1 MCPHFA
7 GEQTKSLSLAQGLAA
22 IKLEDLSSTQ
32 GRLPSKAAFIAMVY
46 FFFFTLV
53 VTVYYSKRIM
63 LKISKGKKYIRQS
76 PAETRCVVLVVLTQ
90 GSPTDRA

>member
-1 MCPHFA
+1 MLGPQDRPQVHD
-7 GEQTKSLSLAQGLAA
+7 L
-22 IKLEDLSSTQ
+22 LE
-32 GRLPSKAAFIAMVY
+32 RLRHLRKAV
-46 FFFFTLV
+46 TLV

-63 LKISKGKKYIRQS
+63 LKISKGKKCIRQS

>member
-1 MCPHFA
+1 MKKRISFVIGMLGPQDRPQVH
-7 GEQTKSLSLAQGLAA
+7 
-22 IKLEDLSSTQ
+22 DLLK
-32 GRLPSKAAFIAMVY
+32 RLTHLRKAV
-46 FFFFTLV
+46 TLV

-63 LKISKGKKYIRQS
+63 LKIGKGKKYIRQS